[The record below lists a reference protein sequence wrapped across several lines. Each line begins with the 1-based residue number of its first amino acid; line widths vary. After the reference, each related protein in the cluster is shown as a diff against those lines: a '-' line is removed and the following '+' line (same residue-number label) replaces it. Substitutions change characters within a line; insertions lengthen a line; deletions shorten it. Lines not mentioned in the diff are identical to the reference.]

1 MIHQDIELAEFQSL
15 GNFSRNIDKDL
26 LTRALLN
33 CEISILQ
40 RWMGL
45 RAVAEFDD
53 YSDEIKQLV
62 YRALALLASGW
73 VMKNNVYNSRGGA
86 VEKKDAEMS
95 RNLNSGELNTQVSQ
109 LRLEAREL
117 MSQAEQMAVA
127 EGYSSY
133 EWRREAN
140 VLNLWMLNFSLP
152 TQEKTNEVVVD
163 KSYRIFDDTFD
174 DTFEVKTTT
183 PDTEDR
189 LFDKSFCL
197 TFN

>member
-1 MIHQDIELAEFQSL
+1 MIHQNIELTEFQSL
-15 GNFSRNIDKDL
+15 GKLGNISRNIDKDL
-26 LTRALLN
+26 LSRALVN

-45 RAVAEFDD
+45 KAVAEFDD
-53 YSDEIKQLV
+53 YSDEIKQFI

-95 RNLNSGELNTQVSQ
+95 RNLNSAELNTQVSQ

-127 EGYSSY
+127 EGRTSY
-133 EWRREAN
+133 EWRREVN
-140 VLNLWMLNFSLP
+140 VLNLWS
-152 TQEKTNEVVVD
+152 Q
-163 KSYRIFDDTFD
+163 
-174 DTFEVKTTT
+174 
-183 PDTEDR
+183 
-189 LFDKSFCL
+189 SF
-197 TFN
+197 